1 MCRFESVTNPGKWF
15 LALLLIALVAAC
27 GGNGSSTT
35 GSATTTK
42 NSSTGVITGFGSVFV
57 NGVEFNTAKTSV
69 SINGVSGTESELK
82 VGMVVKVDGTINGDD
97 RSGNAT
103 SIKFSAEAE
112 GLISDI
118 NLATNTL
125 TVLGQ
130 TVIIDGNTIFE
141 GVTAL
146 SDPRLA
152 IGDYI
157 EVSGFRNASGIVVA
171 SRIEKKTVG
180 SMHSSIQIKGIISN
194 LDAAA
199 HTFTLGT
206 LIVDYRSLNPLPALS
221 NGLRVEVK
229 ANAMP
234 DPTTNILNATKI
246 EIEDTASTEGNKEE
260 VEGYISGFADAAS
273 DFSVAGQAV
282 HVAPDTVYES
292 GAESDLKDGIKIEAE
307 GVVTNGVLLASK
319 VTVKQTRATKP
330 NIIVEAPV
338 EAINANS
345 ITVLGQNFLF
355 SKRSQ
360 MEDKTGV
367 QPKLNI
373 TNISSTITVGDH
385 VSVRGFKNSAGE
397 LIATRIERNANTKV
411 VVQGS
416 VEAVSSATLTILGL
430 NVMTGPNTKFKTGG
444 GGISDAARFFAQ
456 VKMGMIVKVNGTMT
470 DTGIIA
476 TEVEIENETD

>member
-1 MCRFESVTNPGKWF
+1 MSKSESVTNPMKWF
-15 LALLLIALVAAC
+15 LVLLLVALAAAC
-27 GGNGSSTT
+27 GGNGSSTS
-35 GSATTTK
+35 GSATTAK
-42 NSSTGVITGFGSVFV
+42 NSSKGVITGFGSVFV
-57 NGVEFNTAKTSV
+57 NGVEFNTARTSV
-69 SINGVSGTESELK
+69 TINGVSGKESELK
-82 VGMVVKVDGTINGDD
+82 VGMVVKVDGTINGDG

-103 SIKFSAEAE
+103 SINFSAEAE
-112 GLISDI
+112 GPISDI

-130 TVIIDGNTIFE
+130 TVSIDGNTIFE
-141 GVTAL
+141 GATGL
-146 SDPRLA
+146 SDSTLV

-157 EVSGFRNASGIVVA
+157 EVSGFRNASGIVA

-180 SMHSSIQIKGIISN
+180 SSHHSIQIKGIISN

-206 LIVDYRSLNPLPALS
+206 LTVDYGSLNPFPALS
-221 NGLRVEVK
+221 NGLWVEVK
-229 ANAMP
+229 ANATP
-234 DPTTNILNATKI
+234 DPTTNILKATKI
-246 EIEDTASTEGNKEE
+246 EIEDTASTEGNQAE
-260 VEGYISGFADAAS
+260 VEGYISGFTDAAS
-273 DFSVAGQAV
+273 DFNVAGQAV

-330 NIIVEAPV
+330 HIIVEASV
-338 EAINANS
+338 ETIDANS
-345 ITVLGQNFLF
+345 ITVLGQNFIF
-355 SKRSQ
+355 SKRTQ

-411 VVQGS
+411 VVQGP
-416 VEAVSSATLTILGL
+416 VEAISSPTLTILGL
-430 NVMTGPNTKFKTGG
+430 NVTTGSNTKFKTGEG
-444 GGISDAARFFAQ
+444 RISDAARFFAQ
-456 VKMGMIVKVNGTMT
+456 VKTGMIVKVNGTKS
-470 DTGIIA
+470 DTGIGA
-476 TEVEIENETD
+476 TEIEIENESD